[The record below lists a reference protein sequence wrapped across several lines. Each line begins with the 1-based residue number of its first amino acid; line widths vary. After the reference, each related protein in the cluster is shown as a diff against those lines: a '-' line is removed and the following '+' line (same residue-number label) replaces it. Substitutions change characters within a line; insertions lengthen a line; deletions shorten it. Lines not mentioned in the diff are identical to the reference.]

1 MLGVRHYIVSISLG
15 PPGKKTAPV
24 RKYLVSVWKSVDR
37 KKHAVALA
45 LALICANERP
55 PLQPFSWAREKVQP
69 ADLEAALGAAWLQ
82 RDEFEIRKLSR
93 LKIKWTKR
101 K

>member
-1 MLGVRHYIVSISLG
+1 MLGVRHYIISISLG
-15 PPGKKTAPV
+15 PPGKKVAPG

-37 KKHAVALA
+37 KKHAVGLA
-45 LALICANERP
+45 LGLICGSERP
-55 PLQPFSWAREKVQP
+55 PLQPFSWTKEKVQP
-69 ADLEAALGAAWLQ
+69 SDPDAPLGAAWLQ

-93 LKIKWTKR
+93 LKVKWIKR